1 MLHYHAKTSHNGDS
15 NCYAQTEH
23 MVNIVLKS
31 NVGKLIDGFVATY
44 VEGRLSKIVTV
55 MMMIRI
61 VFN

>member
-1 MLHYHAKTSHNGDS
+1 
-15 NCYAQTEH
+15 